1 MEMKKNTF
9 DFKRAAHRRPHMA
22 PSRARAQ
29 RALHYYK
36 EGDNLRDYITFK
48 AEVKK
53 QQCLKKLT
61 YSDLEEIT
69 GYKASTIE
77 AFMCGRKVT
86 DNVALALAKA
96 LDIPEHL
103 AT

>member
-1 MEMKKNTF
+1 MGRK
-9 DFKRAAHRRPHMA
+9 
-22 PSRARAQ
+22 SRFPDGEVAESV
-29 RALHYYK
+29 LHYYK
-36 EGDNLRDYITFK
+36 EGDNLRDYIAFK

-53 QQCLKKLT
+53 QQCLKRLT